1 MHHQA
6 GVHSEISLKWNFGIV
21 C

>member
-6 GVHSEISLKWNFGIV
+6 GVHSEISLKWNSGTV

>member
-6 GVHSEISLKWNFGIV
+6 GVILKISLKWNSGTF